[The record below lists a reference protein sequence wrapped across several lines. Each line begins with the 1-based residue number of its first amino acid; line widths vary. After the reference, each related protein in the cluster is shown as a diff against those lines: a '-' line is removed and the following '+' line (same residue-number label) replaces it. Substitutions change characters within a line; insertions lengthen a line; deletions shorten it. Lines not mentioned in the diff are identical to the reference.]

1 MEPMKVVISGQ
12 DLDFL
17 DGGELV
23 VARFPIKVMVAAAQR
38 VDLLRAVPRYDQIPR
53 WKALRYEETGRHAG
67 SVSVIDSWR
76 MDVRGPNDNEE
87 PTDISVLRIRDT
99 RK

>member
-1 MEPMKVVISGQ
+1 MKVTIVGT

-23 VARFPIKVMVAAAQR
+23 TTRFPIKVMVAATRR
-38 VDLLRAVPRYDQIPR
+38 VDLLRALPRYDQIPR
-53 WKALRYEETGRHAG
+53 WKAFRYESVDLNAG
-67 SVSVIDSWR
+67 SIAVVDSWR